1 MREVNLK
8 KREMCKSANI
18 SYFTYKSKSTADNAS
33 FCIFLNSCPINIII
47 LNRLKCKF
55 MNISY

>member
-47 LNRLKCKF
+47 LNNKKSA
-55 MNISY
+55 N